1 MIFGDKVGKDRP
13 DQAGQGAG
21 QVVARNRSATQAI
34 STRCGRNIIDNAIQ
48 AMDGHGTLTIRTMR
62 EGEDMIRVEICDD
75 GPGIPDDIID
85 RIFTP
90 FFTTKPFGE
99 GTGLGLD
106 LAWRIVVEKHHGN
119 IRVESKPGDT
129 RFIIVLPLEA
139 PAPEAEPPAELVA
152 GRGIVAAAT
161 QVEPNHD

>member
-1 MIFGDKVGKDRP
+1 MNEVW
-13 DQAGQGAG
+13 
-21 QVVARNRSATQAI
+21 T
-34 STRCGRNIIDNAIQ
+34 NIIDNAIQ
-48 AMDGHGTLTIRTMR
+48 AMDGSGTLTLRTAR
-62 EGEDMIRVEICDD
+62 EGDDKIRVEICDD
-75 GPGIPDDIID
+75 GPGIPEEIMD

-119 IRVESKPGDT
+119 LRVESRPGDT

-139 PAPEAEPPAELVA
+139 PAPERRFAGRNSRRPNRRLEPP
-152 GRGIVAAAT
+152 
-161 QVEPNHD
+161 